1 MNVEVFVV
9 TATKATHITVALL
22 RNRLD
27 DNLEESKRGALRG
40 AGPDLLAAHGRR
52 RAFGVSEM
60 KSADG
65 EQTKNRH
72 GAVHHVDSKRL
83 GEFRCLA

>member
-27 DNLEESKRGALRG
+27 DNLEESKRGTLRG
-40 AGPDLLAAHGRR
+40 WARPSCGPWSTACVWR
-52 RAFGVSEM
+52 SEM